1 MANTYLVSSPW
12 RLAAAV
18 VCEGS
23 NMMIAGPAVVGKES
37 VFERSVLHGKYLSG
51 FFTLE
56 ISCCCSL

>member
-23 NMMIAGPAVVGKES
+23 NMVIAVAAVGGKES
-37 VFERSVLHGKYLSG
+37 VF
-51 FFTLE
+51 
-56 ISCCCSL
+56 